1 VGNKYT
7 VKLEKEDGIIIISSG
22 SGGRRRRRR
31 TTRIAVDVG
40 VREDA
45 EEFGRQRGDAVGSF
59 CICCQSTHDVAL
71 VNSVFSPFSL
81 PRLSFL
87 LPPPL
92 VCFP

>member
-7 VKLEKEDGIIIISSG
+7 VKLEKEDGIIIIISSG

-71 VNSVFSPFSL
+71 TGAL
-81 PRLSFL
+81 EG
-87 LPPPL
+87 
-92 VCFP
+92 

>member
-22 SGGRRRRRR
+22 SGGRRRSRR

>member
-1 VGNKYT
+1 

-31 TTRIAVDVG
+31 RTTSIAVDVG
-40 VREDA
+40 VREYA
-45 EEFGRQRGDAVGSF
+45 EELGRQCGDAVGSF

-71 VNSVFSPFSL
+71 VNSAFSPFSL

-87 LPPPL
+87 LPPLL

>member
-1 VGNKYT
+1 VR
-7 VKLEKEDGIIIISSG
+7 LEKENGIIIISSG
-22 SGGRRRRRR
+22 SCGRRRRRR

-40 VREDA
+40 VREVA
-45 EEFGRQRGDAVGSF
+45 EELGRQCGDAVGSF

-87 LPPPL
+87 LPPL
-92 VCFP
+92 RVCFP